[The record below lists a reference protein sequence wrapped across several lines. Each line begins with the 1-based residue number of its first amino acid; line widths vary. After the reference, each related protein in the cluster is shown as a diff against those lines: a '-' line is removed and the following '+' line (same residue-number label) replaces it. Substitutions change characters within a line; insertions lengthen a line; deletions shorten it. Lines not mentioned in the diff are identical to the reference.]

1 MHPPKILLVEDH
13 EDTREFIVFVLKQA
27 NYEVF
32 SSDCVAEALL
42 LAKQEHPDLFVL
54 DSLLPDG
61 NGIELCKCLHQ
72 LTPKTPIL
80 FCSARAYEAD
90 KQEALTSGAQAYLV
104 KPVDL
109 NLLRLTVAELLRLGE
124 TGRVPA
130 SIF

>member
-1 MHPPKILLVEDH
+1 MKPSKILLVEDH
-13 EDTREFIVFVLKQA
+13 EDTRAFIVFVLEQA
-27 NYEVF
+27 KYQVF
-32 SSDCVAEALL
+32 TSDCIAEALI

-61 NGIELCKCLHQ
+61 NGVELCKCLHE

-90 KQEALTSGAQAYLV
+90 KQEALLSGALAYLV

-109 NLLRLTVAELLRLGE
+109 NLLRSTVAELLMLGE
-124 TGRVPA
+124 SGRVPA
-130 SIF
+130 TVF